1 VATAAEGAGGAA
13 AVEQAAAEQ
22 AAALA
27 EEEEEPLL
35 RRLRTRRATTPEY
48 LEGEAL
54 RWAKELRDDVPIAH
68 LRRREVGGPS
78 GAPEEPRDRP
88 GGPSLEAVGGR
99 SSPEREEAPSG
110 GAVGGSAPPAT
121 QAGVQKPPVVEEVPS
136 ERGGEPLGD
145 EASASRP
152 WTREEGRDP
161 ASFFYG
167 SELSHRHLHNPAVM
181 PEVSSA
187 PKMLRP
193 DVLPRVS
200 PACAA
205 LTVRDSSPLLTIL
218 FYHTGVLTLL

>member
-1 VATAAEGAGGAA
+1 MEEEGGAP
-13 AVEQAAAEQ
+13 VAEQ
-22 AAALA
+22 EAALA

-35 RRLRTRRATTPEY
+35 RRSRVRRAASPTY
-48 LEGEAL
+48 LEREAL
-54 RWAKELRDDVPIAH
+54 KWEEEQDDVPIAH

-78 GAPEEPRDRP
+78 GVPEEPRDRP
-88 GGPSLEAVGGR
+88 GGPSLESVGGR
-99 SSPEREEAPSG
+99 SSPEREEAPTG
-110 GAVGGSAPPAT
+110 GAVGGSVPPAT

-136 ERGGEPLGD
+136 ERGGD

-218 FYHTGVLTLL
+218 FYHTEVLTLL